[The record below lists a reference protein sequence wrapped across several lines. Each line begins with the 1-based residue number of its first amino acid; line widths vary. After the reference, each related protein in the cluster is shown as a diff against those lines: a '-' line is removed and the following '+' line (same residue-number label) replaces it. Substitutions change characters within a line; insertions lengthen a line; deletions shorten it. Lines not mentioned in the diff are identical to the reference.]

1 MARRKPTPEEA
12 AVTRQANLDKLS
24 ARLEEAVEKLT
35 TGEDWVRAIT
45 FAAQFRSRSFNNTLL
60 IWVQHL
66 AAHEEG
72 RVPEPLPSYVAGFVD
87 WKQLDR
93 SVMAGQPGYVIYQP
107 VVGRF
112 ASTNPADPA
121 SWRRLSQR
129 EQPKAGEVVRRRM
142 VGAKPGYVWD
152 VSQTNGPPV
161 PERPRPRL
169 LEGEA
174 PADLWDGLARQ
185 VTAAGFTLSL
195 AANAVE
201 LGGAN
206 GVTDYTARM
215 VQVRTDMDDAA
226 QVKTLIHELAHVR
239 MHEPGSDGRPQHR
252 GVGEVEAESV
262 ALMVGAA
269 YGMDTAQYTIPYVAS
284 WATAVPDADPLR
296 VVRETGERVR
306 RTALE
311 ILDQLPP
318 PGAGDG
324 YPPGL
329 ERESADKTPVR
340 EPAERA
346 EPATSARAL
355 AGTTVD
361 VVPLA
366 GGIGR

>member
-12 AVTRQANLDKLS
+12 AATRQANLDKLS
-24 ARLEEAVEKLT
+24 ARLEEAVEQLT
-35 TGEDWVRAIT
+35 TGEDWVRAIS

-66 AAHEEG
+66 AAYEEG
-72 RVPEPLPSYVAGFVD
+72 RVPEPFPSYVAGFVD
-87 WKQLDR
+87 WKRLDR
-93 SVMAGQPGYVIYQP
+93 SVLKGQPGYMIYQP
-107 VVGRF
+107 VIGRF
-112 ASTNPADPA
+112 ASANPADPT
-121 SWRRLSQR
+121 SWRRLAQR

-152 VSQTNGPPV
+152 VSQTDGPPV
-161 PERPRPRL
+161 PQRPRPQL

-174 PADLWDGLARQ
+174 PTGLWDGLARE
-185 VTAAGFTLSL
+185 VAEAGFALSL
-195 AANAVE
+195 VAGAAE

-206 GVTDYTARM
+206 GLTDYTART
-215 VQVRTDMDDAA
+215 VQIRADMDDAA
-226 QVKTLIHELAHVR
+226 KVKTLIHELAHVR
-239 MHEPGSDGRPQHR
+239 MHEPGSDGRPQHH

-284 WATAVPDADPLR
+284 WATAVPGVDPMR

-311 ILDQLPP
+311 ILDRLPVAD
-318 PGAGDG
+318 AGDG

-329 ERESADKTPVR
+329 ERENASASPEPVR
-340 EPAERA
+340 VERT
-346 EPATSARAL
+346 EPATRARAL
-355 AGTTVD
+355 GGTTVD